1 MKFFDLIKLGNKSGC
16 LALGSIISVV
26 SGGCGS
32 NSFTS
37 SGRTISVQSATSSSP
52 QYTQESDYNQQNQKA
67 DKSATQK
74 SEGAA
79 QKSEGAASKSSAE
92 ELSEDGASDACS
104 KVSGVG
110 KDSIKVTGNQSQL
123 VLTEN
128 SALAI
133 RITGNQSKVKLKFN
147 LEKESQII
155 PAICIFMAGNQP
167 EIEVAIDAPV
177 KFLYVKGRGN
187 LSNAKIEVLE
197 KGSIASGTVDI
208 SGHNP
213 SVKIFGKGNSR
224 CEKIE
229 VSQKGKGGNYTCV
242 KSE

>member
-1 MKFFDLIKLGNKSGC
+1 MRSTYQFFDLIKLGNKSGC

-37 SGRTISVQSATSSSP
+37 SGRTVSVQSATSSSP

-79 QKSEGAASKSSAE
+79 SKSGAE
-92 ELSEDGASDACS
+92 ELSEDSASDACS

-110 KDSIKVTGNQSQL
+110 KNSIKVTGNQSQL
-123 VLTEN
+123 VLPEN
-128 SALAI
+128 SAVAI

-197 KGSIASGTVDI
+197 KGSIAAGTVDI
-208 SGHNP
+208 SGNNP

-229 VSQKGKGGNYTCV
+229 VSQKGQGGNYSCV
-242 KSE
+242 KTE

>member
-1 MKFFDLIKLGNKSGC
+1 MKFFDLIKLGNKSVC

-37 SGRTISVQSATSSSP
+37 SGRTVSVQSATSASP

-67 DKSATQK
+67 DKSL
-74 SEGAA
+74 A
-79 QKSEGAASKSSAE
+79 QKSEGTASKSSAE

-110 KDSIKVTGNQSQL
+110 KNSIKVAGNQSQL
-123 VLTEN
+123 VLSEN

-147 LEKESQII
+147 LEKESQVI

-167 EIEVAIDAPV
+167 ELEVAIDAPV
-177 KFLYVKGRGN
+177 KFLYLKGRGN

-197 KGSIASGTVDI
+197 KGSVESGVVDI

-213 SVKIFGKGNSR
+213 SVKIFGKGNSH
-224 CEKIE
+224 CDKIE
-229 VSQKGKGGNYTCV
+229 VSQKGQGGNYSCV
-242 KSE
+242 KTE